1 MLPDFALKAPQAER
15 QLVLIFEAKPAA
27 SPFLGNLLALA
38 FVGVIHL
45 EAGFVLGVG
54 GTGGSEQFQDLVV
67 NVVVFADVKKL

>member
-1 MLPDFALKAPQAER
+1 MLPDFALKAPQGER

-45 EAGFVLGVG
+45 ETSFVLGIG
-54 GTGGSEQFQDLVV
+54 GTGTERAISGPSG
-67 NVVVFADVKKL
+67 KRSCICSC

>member
-27 SPFLGNLLALA
+27 SPFRGNLLALA

-45 EAGFVLGVG
+45 RPVLCLELEGQ
-54 GTGGSEQFQDLVV
+54 GGSEQFQDLVV